1 MWTNGRFAGMV
12 PRGMVFKLLIAAL
25 CVLANGFFVAAEFGL
40 VKVRLSQL
48 KTRSRKGDPRAEAT
62 IRIIERLDGYLAA
75 CQLGVTLASLALGW
89 VGEPA
94 VAQVLTAGIAAAG
107 WPAAAAADS
116 PLIHGVSFTIAFILI
131 TTLHIV
137 VGEQAPKL
145 LAIRR
150 AEAVSLAVS
159 RPMRVFYQL
168 TYPFLWVLGEMTQL
182 TLRLMRVPQGQDGNE
197 LSAEEIRVIV
207 AGGQIEPTKREL
219 IERVLQGTDR
229 PVRAIMVPRVD
240 MASLSLTDSPEK
252 VMTVA
257 RTTGYSRL
265 PLVEERDP
273 DKVIGYIYV
282 KDLIVGDG
290 LPAGG
295 IKALRRDILFVPES
309 RKVADTLKD
318 FQKTRIPI
326 AIVVD
331 EYGGTSGLITVED
344 LLEEIVG
351 EIQDELDAEPPRI
364 VRRDD
369 GSVIVDGMLATGD
382 LTQIGIEVEPIEG
395 HDTVA
400 GYVVSELGRLAR
412 PGDMV
417 RIGPFDATVEDVR
430 RRRVT
435 RVRLTPRPMS
445 IHPPSMEPT
454 PPEGAETSGGES

>member
-1 MWTNGRFAGMV
+1 MWTNGRIAGMV
-12 PRGMVFKLLIAAL
+12 QRGMAFKLLITAL

-40 VKVRLSQL
+40 VKVRMSQL
-48 KTRSRKGDPRAEAT
+48 KALSRKGDPRADAT
-62 IRIIERLDGYLAA
+62 IRIVERIDSYLAA

-89 VGEPA
+89 IGEPA
-94 VAQVLTAGIAAAG
+94 VAELLAAGLATAGWSGAS
-107 WPAAAAADS
+107 S
-116 PLIHGVSFTIAFILI
+116 PEHPLLHGVSFTIAFLTI

-137 VGEQAPKL
+137 VGEQAPKI
-145 LAIRR
+145 LAIRK
-150 AEAVSLAVS
+150 AVAVSLAVS
-159 RPMRVFYQL
+159 RPMRLFYQL
-168 TYPFLWVLGEMTQL
+168 TFPFLWVFGVL
-182 TLRLMRVPQGQDGNE
+182 TRFALTVMRVPTDPGQNE
-197 LSAEEIRVIV
+197 LSAEEIRVAV
-207 AGGQIEPTKREL
+207 AGGQIEPNKREL

-240 MASLSLTDSPEK
+240 MASLSLADTPERL
-252 VMTVA
+252 MNVA

-265 PLVEERDP
+265 PLIEERDP
-273 DKVIGYIYV
+273 DKVIGYLYV

-290 LPAGG
+290 LPVGG
-295 IKALRRDILFVPES
+295 IKSLRRDILYVPES
-309 RKVADTLKD
+309 RKVGDTLKD

-331 EYGGTSGLITVED
+331 EYGGTSGLVTVED
-344 LLEEIVG
+344 ILEEIVG
-351 EIQDELDAEPPRI
+351 EIQDELDVEPPRI
-364 VRRDD
+364 VRQDD

-382 LTQIGIEVEPIEG
+382 LSPLGIDVEPIEG

-417 RIGPFDATVEDVR
+417 RIGPYEATVEDVR

-445 IHPPSMEPT
+445 VHPQAMEPLAPE
-454 PPEGAETSGGES
+454 PPDEPRDT